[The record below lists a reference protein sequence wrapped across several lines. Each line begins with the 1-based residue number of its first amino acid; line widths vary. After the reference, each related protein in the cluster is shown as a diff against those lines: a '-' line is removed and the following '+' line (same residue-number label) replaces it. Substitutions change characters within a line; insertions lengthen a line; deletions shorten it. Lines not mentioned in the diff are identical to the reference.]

1 MILGKTFFLSLI
13 LNNKWSETMNRV
25 QTAKAEQV
33 MKAIDIA
40 HENTDELIEWEV
52 EQAILDENPE
62 KIAEL
67 LSMKSTSSD

>member
-1 MILGKTFFLSLI
+1 
-13 LNNKWSETMNRV
+13 MNRV

-67 LSMKSTSSD
+67 LSMKSTSSE